1 MSEMT
6 PEQLRSV
13 ARHILRSWKFWGCL
27 VLIVGAAGLGV
38 VALAQRIIDLRSA
51 EYLKSVQEKASGQL
65 AGISGQISNQIAFEF
80 NQPRIQSA
88 IDRVARDRA
97 AELLTNAVWPS
108 LEAFQIAVDQARAKL
123 TRSSNQ
129 LAFLESQIRSASLR
143 MTNVASSS
151 VAKNSQAASPTP
163 QTSSAS
169 SKLALI
175 DHVITMHGNNY
186 LLSLNLKKPDGTP
199 IGVIEL
205 VAGTYKQTAKIL
217 NFSCAPPDQAPAPI
231 FNSESDAA
239 DLTYFAGGGETTVLL
254 ELSGPTIVR
263 VSGDALEGDLTLPVA
278 ADKIKLAPA
287 SAGP

>member
-1 MSEMT
+1 MSELT
-6 PEQLRSV
+6 PEQLRFV

-27 VLIVGAAGLGV
+27 VLIVAAAGLGV
-38 VALAQRIIDLRSA
+38 VALAQHIIDLRSA
-51 EYLKSVQEKASGQL
+51 EYLKSIQEKTSGQL
-65 AGISGQISNQIAFEF
+65 AGVSGQISNQIAFEF

-108 LEAFQIAVDQARAKL
+108 LEAFQIAVDQARVKL
-123 TRSSNQ
+123 ARSSNQ

-143 MTNVASSS
+143 MTNPVDLS
-151 VAKNSQAASPTP
+151 VGRNAQAASPTP
-163 QTSSAS
+163 QAS
-169 SKLALI
+169 TGSTKLALI
-175 DHVITMHGNNY
+175 DHGVTMHGNNY
-186 LLSLNLKKPDGTP
+186 LLSLNLKKSGGTP

-217 NFSCAPPDQAPAPI
+217 GFSCAAPDQSPAPV
-231 FNSESDAA
+231 FNSEGDAA
-239 DLTYFAGGGETTVLL
+239 DLTYFASSDETTVLL

-263 VSGDALEGDLTLPVA
+263 FSGDALEGDLTLPVA